1 MPTTN
6 IRKSLNITCEIWE
19 IIVFVFVIFR
29 IKKLLRDYCTEAKKY
44 GDVKV
49 GINAQMKKVLV
60 ILNPAANKK
69 QCEEDFN
76 TYCAPVSLI
85 YFNFHII
92 SF

>member
-1 MPTTN
+1 MKFN
-6 IRKSLNITCEIWE
+6 LEHNKLYLFSL
-19 IIVFVFVIFR
+19 FFR
-29 IKKLLRDYCTEAKKY
+29 IKKLLRDYCTEARKY

-76 TYCAPVSLI
+76 TFCAPVSLAL
-85 YFNFHII
+85 NFH
-92 SF
+92 